1 MNSGLVERSM
11 FFPLQEHYYRES
23 GIQSYDLD
31 DGSEIVGVSANTWE
45 EFRTMIE
52 KASPDAPIVAGP
64 ELVTCAGIAFDD
76 LVNNRELITGRL
88 GEILEYSTTRTK
100 TTFIVGTPL
109 FVNSDKPRNSA
120 VLIKNGEIVDVTNK
134 RSGASIEENNC
145 FDLVAE
151 EAPLLLPS
159 TRTALLICADLPTA
173 ALFAYPKD
181 DSFNRTLEL
190 SNRQHLVGRHVQLIP
205 PPATSLLVIACWGV
219 GGSWVQEGNADE
231 YYRLQLRNI
240 VWRLLEI
247 TSIKE
252 VVVVDRVPMSLTEE
266 QRKITPQKPYNGIL
280 KNPLA

>member
-1 MNSGLVERSM
+1 M

-76 LVNNRELITGRL
+76 LVNNRELIAKRL

-100 TTFIVGTPL
+100 TTFIVGTSL

>member
-1 MNSGLVERSM
+1 
-11 FFPLQEHYYRES
+11 
-23 GIQSYDLD
+23 
-31 DGSEIVGVSANTWE
+31 
-45 EFRTMIE
+45 MIE

-76 LVNNRELITGRL
+76 LVNNRELIAKRL

-100 TTFIVGTPL
+100 TTFIVGTSL